1 MNFEYD
7 FAMLGA
13 KKISSKINYRSE
25 QKCNSKNMFSLI
37 LCIACITQEL
47 RKIQKWQ
54 KSKTLWGY
62 NVSPSWH
69 FLYKLEKD
77 GSPKNISSRTYY
89 APATFLPNRCTKTII
104 SVQRFRHV
112 TDSLNKK
119 VICLIWGFGILVV
132 TSFVEF

>member
-1 MNFEYD
+1 MILQRGNEKYI
-7 FAMLGA
+7 
-13 KKISSKINYRSE
+13 ISKSFTFKNQE
-25 QKCNSKNMFSLI
+25 CNSKNKFPPI

-69 FLYKLEKD
+69 FLYELEKD

-89 APATFLPNRCTKTII
+89 APATCLPIKHTHQNKLTPILQLMYILVPRKNVII
-104 SVQRFRHV
+104 R
-112 TDSLNKK
+112 DSLKWHCSN
-119 VICLIWGFGILVV
+119 LLN
-132 TSFVEF
+132 